1 MISTS
6 NQQKFIDIFRNNL
19 KKGSRTISIST
30 LLSDRN
36 KKRIDYAPYYQRN
49 YVWENDKQSFFI
61 ESILLGTEIPPLI
74 FFKSGMRVEVIDGR
88 QRFETLKRFR
98 ENDFALSLKG
108 LIELQGLA
116 KLNYSKLSPEIQRL
130 FDNTKIRV
138 FEFEIVGI
146 PDVDPIIEDKI
157 KKEIFRRYN
166 SGITPL
172 TNSEID
178 NAKYDQDIFSDFFK
192 KKLDEDSAFYNIMYR
207 HFFANSTRDKK
218 VLIGEMGS
226 LLRKMLVLSQL
237 PITRYADSG
246 KSIYLDLLYDNYIEE
261 LNENGGN
268 IQNEIDDLL
277 SLITSISCKIDNE
290 SGNVNECLIW
300 GIRILQSEGVKFSIE
315 QYADTIRRHYN
326 QNIHIYQTNNDHY
339 YGNVI
344 ERFTDTAN
352 FLKSL
357 TGFDFK
363 LYLRSPEFKKRISE
377 IKQSES
383 DAEETT
389 EKLSRLRLHKPD
401 PETKPVYQL
410 LEDIESNNYLIRPT
424 YQRQEKINVKKASSI
439 IESILLGIKLPPIF
453 IFSRTDGTREVIDGQ
468 QRLLSIV
475 GFLGKTY
482 KNEEGQI
489 VTAKNHNFR
498 LKDLRILHQ
507 YNGKKYSDI
516 ISEIEDTILDFDIDE
531 IEISEDLNENFE
543 ATDLFIRLNS
553 KPYPIK
559 QNSFEMWNSI
569 TDMDIIERIKNIT
582 SKNQNWFY
590 MTAPKIDDYGKR
602 RDRMQNEELIT
613 VLSYICYNQM
623 INDDYKKILDFYA
636 RMQKFICRLKT
647 KNQLTDLLEKLEF
660 KPTDKELFIKSIQ
673 KTEDIVN
680 IIGEVLLD
688 GNKTKDA
695 MNEILNVKNLRIFSR
710 RSQEFYILWLLLYEL
725 DSEKAKLHKQD
736 ILSDITDMFVLLE
749 NVDNKNIDNQYVDSF
764 LRKLNDVR
772 DKYSKY

>member
-207 HFFANSTRDKK
+207 HFFANSTCDKK

-315 QYADTIRRHYN
+315 QYADKIRRHYN

-725 DSEKAKLHKQD
+725 NSEKAKLHKQD